1 MKHPSTRRDFIKTG
15 ALAGAGFWLGT
26 STPLYSVPKSAN
38 EKLNIAV
45 IGCGGKGHSD
55 ARGVSSENIV
65 ALCDVDE
72 RRGAQAFKDYPKAKK
87 YHDFR
92 VLFDKEKNL
101 DAVVVST
108 PDHTHAAATAMALR
122 RGMGAYTQK
131 PLTHSIEEAR
141 ILRDLARK
149 HKVATQMGN
158 QGTSMTGLR
167 RGADAIRAGAIGEVK
182 EVHVWT
188 NRPVWPQGIKTKRPE
203 HTSKVPSTLKW
214 DLWLGPAQ
222 WRPYAE
228 KKAGQSVYLPF
239 DWRGWWDYG
248 TGALGDMACHTAN
261 LVFMAL
267 ELTYPTKCE
276 IIRAEG
282 LNPETAPDKSTLL
295 LHFPARGNKP
305 PVKFYWYDGGHKPPA
320 NLTEGLNIPNSGSLM
335 VGEKGNL
342 YSPNDYGARYEL
354 LPKDKFKD
362 FKFEPKIPRSPGHYR
377 EWLNAL
383 KGGPAALSN
392 FDYAS
397 QLTESILIGNVALR
411 AGSTIEWDAKNMKVT
426 NNPNAQQYVMRDY
439 RKGWS
444 LNM

>member
-1 MKHPSTRRDFIKTG
+1 MKNQSTRRDFIKTG
-15 ALAGAGFWLGT
+15 ALAGAGVWVGT
-26 STPLYSVPKSAN
+26 STPLYALPKSPN

-72 RRGAQAFKDYPKAKK
+72 VRGGQAFKDYPKANK

-92 VLFDKEKNL
+92 VLFDKEKSL

-131 PLTHSIEEAR
+131 PLTHDIGEAR
-141 ILRDLARK
+141 LLRDLARK

-158 QGTSMTGLR
+158 QGTSTRGLR
-167 RGADAIRAGAIGEVK
+167 TGTEVIRSGAIGDVK

-188 NRPVWPQGIKTKRPE
+188 NRPVWPQGIGVKRPKN
-203 HTSKVPSTLKW
+203 TSEVPSTLKW

-228 KKAGQSVYLPF
+228 KDGKSVYNPF
-239 DWRGWWDYG
+239 IWRGWWDYG

-261 LVFMAL
+261 LAFMAL
-267 ELTYPTKCE
+267 GLTYPTKCE

-282 LNPETAPDKSTLL
+282 LNSETAPDKSTLL
-295 LHFPARGNKP
+295 LHFPARGKMP

-320 NLTEGLNIPNSGSLM
+320 HLTEGLNIPNSGSML
-335 VGEKGNL
+335 VGDKGML
-342 YSPNDYGARYEL
+342 YSPNDYGAAYKL
-354 LPKDKFKD
+354 LPEEKFKE
-362 FKFEPKIPRSPGHYR
+362 FKNPEPTLPRSPGHYK
-377 EWLNAL
+377 EWLIAL

-397 QLTESILIGNVALR
+397 QLTEAILLGNVALR
-411 AGSTIEWDAKNMKVT
+411 AGGTIEWDAENMKVT
-426 NNPNAQQYVMRDY
+426 NNPNAQKYVMSEY

-444 LNM
+444 LDM